1 MNTSSCLPSGPIK
14 GIPPRVLYATARA
27 AVLGGRDGA
36 KDPFWNVTRQESR
49 SKTGCM
55 KWNLEK
61 LSWRYA
67 ALIGIVTP
75 ESAGM
80 TEAEVSAD
88 RERWPHLIE
97 THEGSPVLHLDN
109 GARWMAEVS
118 GAPVAKCRR
127 VISEEWG

>member
-1 MNTSSCLPSGPIK
+1 MWVTLLGVGSAKRQLRKLLFYLNIYGVPKWFTTPSPS
-14 GIPPRVLYATARA
+14 R
-27 AVLGGRDGA
+27 GRPQVRIA
-36 KDPFWNVTRQESR
+36 QVKR
-49 SKTGCM
+49 K
-55 KWNLEK
+55 LEK

-88 RERWPHLIE
+88 RERWPHLME
-97 THEGSPVLHLDN
+97 TEEGIPVLHLDN
-109 GARWMAEVS
+109 GTRWMAEVS

-127 VISEEWG
+127 VLSGEWG